1 LQAFSRWY
9 LASRVGFTYIGT
21 VIGAGFASGQEIL
34 QFFTSFGDKSI
45 WGVLLATG
53 LFAWLGTRMILMGA
67 RLKARS
73 YEELNAYLFGARWGR
88 LMTLLVGFMLF
99 GVTTAMMSG
108 TGALFQEQL
117 GFSFHFGVIFTAL
130 FSFIVILRGMDG
142 ILSINTLVV
151 PFMFLFTVFVAI
163 YTWTHRDGSPQLF
176 FPGEPQHHHW
186 FLAAVIYVAFNLAMM
201 QAVLVPLGAEIE
213 DERTIRLGGWI
224 GGLGLGVMLFACNF
238 AMQAHWN
245 EVSRLEIPMAFVI
258 STLGAGVKYFFLATI
273 WAEIF
278 TTLVGNVYGLAAN
291 LKQMIP
297 LSDRVLMVLIFI
309 LGYLFSLFGFPVLVR
324 FLYPLF
330 GYCGL
335 MLLILLI
342 FRRLPNL

>member
-1 LQAFSRWY
+1 LHAFGRWQR
-9 LASRVGFTYIGT
+9 ASRVGFTYIGT

-34 QFFTSFGDKSI
+34 QFFTSFGEESI

-53 LFAWLGTRMILMGA
+53 LFAWLGSRMMLMGA
-67 RLKARS
+67 RLRAFS
-73 YEELNAYLFGARWGR
+73 YEEFNTYLFGERWGR
-88 LMTLLVGFMLF
+88 LMTLLVGLMLF

-117 GFSFHFGVIFTAL
+117 GFSFHLGVILTAL

-151 PFMFLFTVFVAI
+151 PFMFLFTVLVAI
-163 YTWTHRDGSPQLF
+163 YAWGSHPGSLLIT
-176 FPGEPQHHHW
+176 FPEEPLHHHW
-186 FLAAVIYVAFNLAMM
+186 FLAAIVYVAFNLVMM

-213 DERTIRLGGWI
+213 DESTIRLGAWI
-224 GGLGLGVMLFACNF
+224 GGLGLGVMLLAFNF
-238 AMQAHWN
+238 AMQVHWSEVAH
-245 EVSRLEIPMAFVI
+245 LEIPMAYVI
-258 STLGAGVKYFFLATI
+258 STLGAGMKYLFLVTI

-278 TTLVGNVYGLAAN
+278 TTLVGNVYGLTAN
-291 LKQMIP
+291 LRQMIP
-297 LSDRVLMVLIFI
+297 LSDRPIVALIFV
-309 LGYLFSLFGFPVLVR
+309 LGYLFSLFGFPALVR
-324 FLYPLF
+324 YLYPLF

-335 MLLILLI
+335 MLLVLLI